1 MPHKAVMDQHSFE
14 QVPLS
19 VLPLPLILLDSEWRI
34 KQTNLLAQE
43 ALCKSDRQLVSKQL
57 SDIFSP
63 SGEIERLLAMLTPY
77 GGGVSDHQLCM
88 QDSGMPVSLH
98 LGMHEGGVA
107 AIFVPEAHRS
117 EVERHAKRHEMA
129 EAVARIALEMAH
141 EVKNPLAAL
150 RGASQWL
157 SEQAMNSDAKE
168 AVEQMIKGVDRIR
181 DRIDAFLQVGP
192 RAPVQMEM
200 TNLHALIQ
208 DIIQYP
214 EGIYISRVFD
224 PSLPDI
230 LAHPARL
237 RQALENLWQNAL
249 EAADSKIEWQTR
261 MAPLVHLPGHQGK
274 VIEIS
279 ITNDGAVIPAELH
292 ERLFEPYVTGKQRGS
307 GLGLAQVERVML
319 EHGGRVNV
327 DSANGRTTMTLQ
339 LPVKYLAEENQT

>member
-1 MPHKAVMDQHSFE
+1 MHFE
-14 QVPLS
+14 QVPLPM
-19 VLPLPLILLDSEWRI
+19 LLLDCEARVL
-34 KQTNLLAQE
+34 QANLLAQE
-43 ALCKSDRQLVSKQL
+43 ALCKSDRRLLGHHL
-57 SDIFSP
+57 SNEFSP
-63 SGEIERLLAMLTPY
+63 AVEIERLLSLLTPY
-77 GGGVSDHQLCM
+77 SGGVSDHQLCM
-88 QDSGMPVSLH
+88 LDSGMPVSLH
-98 LGMHEGGVA
+98 LGMHEGGITAV
-107 AIFVPEAHRS
+107 FVPEAQRS

-157 SEQAMNSDAKE
+157 SEQDMHADAKE
-168 AVEQMIKGVDRIR
+168 AVEQIINGVDRIR

-208 DIIQYP
+208 DVIP
-214 EGIYISRVFD
+214 NRERIYVSRVFD

-237 RQALENLWQNAL
+237 RQAFENLWQNAL

-274 VIEIS
+274 VVEIS
-279 ITNDGAVIPAELH
+279 ITNDGAMIPEDLRD
-292 ERLFEPYVTGKQRGS
+292 RLFEPYVTGKQRGS
-307 GLGLAQVERVML
+307 GLGLAQVERVMF

-327 DSANGRTTMTLQ
+327 KSENGRTTMTLH
-339 LPVKYLAEENQT
+339 LPVKTVVSGQPAGEEDRS